1 MIDVVHSHWNN
12 GGNKMKTNLF
22 QQIEYTKE
30 IDLFDLV
37 KERDKEVV
45 KNERNNK

>member
-1 MIDVVHSHWNN
+1 
-12 GGNKMKTNLF
+12 MKTNLF

-37 KERDKEVV
+37 KEREVV
-45 KNERNNK
+45 KNETRIKMQGFSK

>member
-1 MIDVVHSHWNN
+1 MMFLMGVI
-12 GGNKMKTNLF
+12 KMKTNLF

-37 KERDKEVV
+37 NKRKESV
-45 KNERNNK
+45 KDESESL